1 MWNRAD
7 PFRGPKAATA
17 PATVS
22 GARPPSATGV
32 SREGGG
38 CEAKADTAS
47 QETCHSLKLT
57 PPSVGRERRHEMK
70 KLIGLAGLAALVATP
85 ALAHHPLAGAEM
97 TTFTHGVLSGIGH
110 LVLGFDHLFFVVA
123 VGIVAALS
131 GRIFAAPVAYIAGML
146 GGIAL
151 ITNGIA
157 LPYVEFVI
165 AGSLILL
172 GGLAASGRAMA
183 APLAMALFAAA
194 GLFHGWAFGE
204 TVTGQEAG
212 MGAVVLG
219 GYLLGL
225 VAAQYAISVLAG
237 WLTSKGL
244 SGATDMKPRLAGAV
258 VAGVGLTFFLEASET
273 AIFASLGLG

>member
-1 MWNRAD
+1 M
-7 PFRGPKAATA
+7 KT
-17 PATVS
+17 
-22 GARPPSATGV
+22 
-32 SREGGG
+32 
-38 CEAKADTAS
+38 
-47 QETCHSLKLT
+47 LT
-57 PPSVGRERRHEMK
+57 
-70 KLIGLAGLAALVATP
+70 GLAAFAALIATP

-110 LVLGFDHLFFVVA
+110 PVLGFDHLFFVIA

-131 GRIFAAPVAYIAGML
+131 GRLLVAPLAYIAGML

-151 ITNGIA
+151 ITNGVG

-183 APLAMALFAAA
+183 APLAMALFAGA

-212 MGAVVLG
+212 MGAAVLG

-225 VAAQYAISVLAG
+225 VAVQYVVSVAAG
-237 WLTSKGL
+237 WLARWGI
-244 SGATDMKPRLAGAV
+244 SGAADIKPRLAGAV